1 MSQRDFFCLFVFFS
15 PKMKTAVS
23 KCRLRRN
30 VTFSSEVKTSRGEV
44 EGGNQPTRRPASQP
58 EENSLCLTTMMAI
71 RPPTSPT
78 TVIGG
83 FSLAIITAREQ
94 ERRLSGEATAGGGG
108 GRPLALRALGDQKR
122 VSAADWVKWVEKML
136 ICRDRQRPRNE
147 TGLDSLIG

>member
-1 MSQRDFFCLFVFFS
+1 MSQRARELQFPGVDFGGTFRFQA
-15 PKMKTAVS
+15 KS
-23 KCRLRRN
+23 KLC
-30 VTFSSEVKTSRGEV
+30 EGKSREAT
-44 EGGNQPTRRPASQP
+44 NQPTNSPASRDGARRP
-58 EENSLCLTTMMAI
+58 EENSLRLTTMMAI

-108 GRPLALRALGDQKR
+108 PLALRALRDQKR